1 MGVRCS
7 LPPWRRRAAANE
19 NLQFNRR
26 EALSGVGAPLLREVG
41 FGGGTSVSVP
51 LDSRLADALDE
62 SDRME
67 AERTKVV
74 IGRCTRVLS
83 GDTIR
88 VVTDGNVLFAV
99 RLDRIAAP
107 TADRPHGKESSD
119 ALSKLIRG
127 RNVRV
132 EWVRR
137 DSLGRLLGLVYL
149 KNEKPGGRNEEWT
162 DVNLHLV
169 ATGNARLSS
178 DSVAPSAYLEAESA
192 AKAKNLGL
200 WSR

>member
-1 MGVRCS
+1 MM
-7 LPPWRRRAAANE
+7 
-19 NLQFNRR
+19 
-26 EALSGVGAPLLREVG
+26 ALSDVRVSVALLCVCMVHVSPALTIHRSFRAREVG
-41 FGGGTSVSVP
+41 FGARGVVVP
-51 LDSRLADALDE
+51 LDSRVADALDE

-99 RLDRIAAP
+99 RLDRIVAP
-107 TADRPHGKESSD
+107 ASGRPYGKESSA

-137 DSLGRLLGLVYL
+137 DSLGRLLGRVYL
-149 KNEKPGGRNEEWT
+149 KNEKPGVKNGEWT

-169 ATGNARLSS
+169 ATGNVRLSS
-178 DSVAPSAYLEAESA
+178 DADAPATYLAAESA
-192 AKAKNLGL
+192 AKDRRLGL
-200 WSR
+200 WTPLLK